1 MRISRRSVFVALLVA
16 GVMLS
21 FYAIL
26 ISGRPEAQEDEGC
39 ADPQTV
45 DTFNGTENQRTRPF
59 NITGTTF
66 RLRYD
71 LTDLDEDPGFDSFTI
86 RPFGEDGIGVPES
99 VLVFDPGAG
108 SQNILEGPETFTL
121 EIESDGFEYS
131 VAVDDCTGTA
141 PGNRE
146 GSSVEASQP
155 IPTVQNKNKDR
166 AKKVERNTIP
176 KRPLPPTDGIPAS
189 YAVYGFVLGG
199 TSLLALGLVRRGR

>member
-1 MRISRRSVFVALLVA
+1 
-16 GVMLS
+16 MLS
-21 FYAIL
+21 FYTVL

-66 RLRYD
+66 RLRYEI
-71 LTDLDEDPGFDSFTI
+71 TDLDEDPGFDSFSI
-86 RPFGEDGIGVPES
+86 RPFGEDGLGVGDS

-146 GSSVEASQP
+146 NSTTEASQP
-155 IPTVQNKNKDR
+155 IATVQDKNKEHAKNVDR
-166 AKKVERNTIP
+166 KTIP
-176 KRPLPPTDGIPAS
+176 PRRLPPTGGVPVS
-189 YAVYGFVLGG
+189 YVVYGCVLGG
-199 TSLLALGLVRRGR
+199 ASLLTLGLLRRGR